1 MHNCHDVMLC
11 VVWYI
16 RLLSSTSCQENHM
29 YHAATAVS
37 LFSVKIRSHPSSRGW
52 AVTVRFYGISQRSF
66 ALCRLSL
73 ETHPLCRGLRQVGGL
88 SGRRLPEWSYPR
100 MHGGA
105 TSSYLLCTTHIH
117 RVFNE
122 QISRYGPAETRSVSL
137 CNVCRM
143 SGLHRHLPLHA
154 ALPPSRQIRFSLV
167 PYGFNATVVPAS
179 PVHLDRQVIS
189 SYGYLLVNI
198 LS

>member
-1 MHNCHDVMLC
+1 MHNCHVTLFCASYNLSVFYPQHPAKRTTCIMPQQQFSYLAWKS
-11 VVWYI
+11 VVI
-16 RLLSSTSCQENHM
+16 RAH
-29 YHAATAVS
+29 
-37 LFSVKIRSHPSSRGW
+37 GW
-52 AVTVRFYGISQRSF
+52 AVTVRVYGISRRGF

-154 ALPPSRQIRFSLV
+154 ALPPSRQICFSLV
-167 PYGFNATVVPAS
+167 PYGFNAAVAPAS
-179 PVHLDRQVIS
+179 PVHFDRQVIS